1 MAIVN
6 RPQNWQRA
14 IVTLTGV
21 LVFAVIVCS
30 LYWARTVFIPIA
42 LAIFLAFV
50 LTPLVRQLERLK
62 LGRLPSV
69 FVVLAFAVALFGGAG
84 FALFKQGRDMAHEL
98 PGYTE
103 NIKAKV
109 NYLTQLGQGSKL
121 ADQMRQMFDEISESW
136 DTKGP
141 AGDKKETP
149 PQDDGE
155 TAPWSPGPGRF
166 ASSSSPRATLG

>member
-1 MAIVN
+1 MSTDLKTGNA
-6 RPQNWQRA
+6 P

-21 LVFAVIVCS
+21 LVFAVFIVCS
-30 LYWARTVFIPIA
+30 LYWRALVFIPIA

-84 FALFKQGRDMAHEL
+84 FSRCSNKAATWAYEL

-109 NYLTQLGQGSKL
+109 NYLTQLGQGSKI
-121 ADQMRQMFDEISESW
+121 ADQMR
-136 DTKGP
+136 P
-141 AGDKKETP
+141 NVRRDKHEKLGHQGT
-149 PQDDGE
+149 
-155 TAPWSPGPGRF
+155 GR
-166 ASSSSPRATLG
+166 G